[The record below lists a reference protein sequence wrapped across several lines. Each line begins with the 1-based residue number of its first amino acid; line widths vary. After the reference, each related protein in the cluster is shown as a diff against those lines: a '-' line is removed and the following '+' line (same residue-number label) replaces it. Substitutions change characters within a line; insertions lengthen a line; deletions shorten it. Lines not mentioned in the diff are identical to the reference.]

1 MVNGAPYLVSV
12 DMGYGHLR
20 AAWALADRL
29 GVPVQRAD
37 CAPLADAADRR
48 VWWASREGYERLSR
62 LSQHPVFGPPFRALL
77 QRLTAIHP
85 SGTASDASRP
95 DGATRFLDRRIERG
109 FGAALCRHLEAS
121 GDPLVTTFYAPALA
135 ADRFT
140 TATVFCI
147 VTDSEVHRVW
157 APAKP
162 GDSRI
167 RYLVPAPGTAARL
180 IAYGVPETNIT
191 VTGFPLPG
199 DLEDRA
205 EELLDRRLRRLAGR
219 GDGPPLVTFAV
230 GGAGAQA
237 ARARCLLES
246 LEGPLRRGEV
256 RLALVA
262 GLRKGLA
269 RRFRR
274 WIAKVGVD
282 HDPEAVTIV
291 EADSFETLYRRFNRL
306 LERTDALW
314 TKPSELSFY
323 AALGLPLILDDP
335 VGDHERA
342 NARWVALAGGGLQR
356 PTGRDQGTTLTG
368 WLAHGRL
375 AECATNG
382 FAELPRGGTNTI
394 ARIVF
399 RSS

>member
-1 MVNGAPYLVSV
+1 MENGAPYVVSV

-29 GVPVQRAD
+29 RVPVQRAD

-62 LSQHPVFGPPFRALL
+62 LSQHPLLGPPFRALL
-77 QRLTAIHP
+77 QRLTAIRP
-85 SGTASDASRP
+85 SGTTSDASRP

-121 GDPLVTTFYAPALA
+121 GAPLVTTFYVPALA

-140 TATVFCI
+140 KADVFCV
-147 VTDSEVHRVW
+147 VTDSEIHRVW
-157 APAKP
+157 APAKS
-162 GDSRI
+162 GNSRI
-167 RYLVPAPGTAARL
+167 RYLVPASVTAARL
-180 IAYGVPETNIT
+180 IAYGVDPANIT
-191 VTGFPLPG
+191 VTGFPLPL

-205 EELLDRRLRRLAGR
+205 EELLDHRLQRLAGR

-246 LEGPLRRGEV
+246 LEGPLRQGEV

-269 RRFRR
+269 GKFRR
-274 WIAKVGVD
+274 WVVAVGAD
-282 HDPEAVTIV
+282 RHPEAVTIV
-291 EADSFETLYRRFNRL
+291 EADSFEALYRRFNLL

-342 NARWVALAGGGLQR
+342 NARWVAQAGAGRRR
-356 PTGRDQGTTLTG
+356 PPVGDQGTTLMG
-368 WLAHGRL
+368 WLGDGSL

-382 FAELPRGGTNTI
+382 FAGLPRGGTDAIT
-394 ARIVF
+394 RIVF
-399 RSS
+399 NSS

>member
-1 MVNGAPYLVSV
+1 
-12 DMGYGHLR
+12 MGYGHLR

-29 GVPVQRAD
+29 GVPVRRAD
-37 CAPLADAADRR
+37 CAPLANAADRR
-48 VWWASREGYERLSR
+48 LWWASREGYERLSR
-62 LSQHPVFGPPFRALL
+62 LSQHPLFGPPFSALL

-85 SGTASDASRP
+85 SGTTSDASRA

-109 FGAALCRHLEAS
+109 FGAALCRHLVAS
-121 GDPLVTTFYAPALA
+121 ASPLVTTFYAPALA

-140 TATVFCI
+140 TAQVFCI

-157 APAKP
+157 APAEA

-167 RYLVPAPGTAARL
+167 RYLVPAPATAARL
-180 IAYGVPETNIT
+180 ITYGVAPANIT
-191 VTGFPLPG
+191 VTGFPLPAA
-199 DLEDRA
+199 LENRA
-205 EELLDRRLRRLAGR
+205 DGLLERRLQRLAGT

-237 ARARCLLES
+237 VRARRLLES
-246 LEGPLRRGEV
+246 LEGPLRHGAV

-274 WIAKVGVD
+274 WVAEVGVD
-282 HDPEAVTIV
+282 RHPEAVTIV
-291 EADSFETLYRRFNRL
+291 EADSFEVLYRRFNLL

-342 NARWVALAGGGLQR
+342 NARWVEQAGGGRPR
-356 PTGRDQGTTLTG
+356 PTGRDQGTALMG
-368 WLAHGRL
+368 WLSDGTL
-375 AECATNG
+375 AGCATHG
-382 FAELPRGGTNTI
+382 FAGLQRGGTDTI
-394 ARIVF
+394 TRIVF
-399 RSS
+399 SRS